1 MNRPTRVL
9 LVDDN
14 PVILDL
20 LVLNFELEG
29 FTVLQARDG
38 AQALGLAREERPDV
52 VVSDVMMPEMD
63 GLKLTAALRADP
75 VTSAIPVMLVSAEA
89 QASDIRAGLAAGAGD
104 YVTKPFDPFELIDR
118 VNRLLVAS
126 HR

>member
-1 MNRPTRVL
+1 MNRPTRIL

-38 AQALGLAREERPDV
+38 VQALALAREERPDV

-63 GLKLTAALRADP
+63 GFKLTAALRADP
-75 VTSAIPVMLVSAEA
+75 LTSAIPVMLVSAEA
-89 QASDIRAGLAAGAGD
+89 QASDIREGLAAGAGD

-118 VNRLLVAS
+118 VNRLLLAS
-126 HR
+126 HP